1 MKWKNLWY
9 SVHDLLTWTHYAWM
23 PLFFFDALF
32 LVLLLLLLHVVICY
46 IFVFLKK
53 VVLLHTSTHHSLRR
67 GWPAPI
73 TEYRITQV
81 AALYD
86 RLFFIIFF
94 THTTE
99 ILFMNSMFELSD
111 KCPLVCR
118 STLQCRLSD
127 YVMFWTIPPLG
138 R

>member
-1 MKWKNLWY
+1 MTFSHEHTTLECL
-9 SVHDLLTWTHYAWM
+9 SSSLTLYF
-23 PLFFFDALF
+23 LFYFFFFMSLYVTSSFFSRRLF
-32 LVLLLLLLHVVICY
+32 CCIPA
-46 IFVFLKK
+46 
-53 VVLLHTSTHHSLRR
+53 HTPHLRR

-111 KCPLVCR
+111 ECPLVCR

>member
-1 MKWKNLWY
+1 
-9 SVHDLLTWTHYAWM
+9 M

-32 LVLLLLLLHVVICY
+32 LVLTSSSSSCRYMLHLRFSQEGC
-46 IFVFLKK
+46 FVAYQ
-53 VVLLHTSTHHSLRR
+53 HTPQFTKRV
-67 GWPAPI
+67 ACA
-73 TEYRITQV
+73 YNRIQNTQV

-111 KCPLVCR
+111 ECPLVCR